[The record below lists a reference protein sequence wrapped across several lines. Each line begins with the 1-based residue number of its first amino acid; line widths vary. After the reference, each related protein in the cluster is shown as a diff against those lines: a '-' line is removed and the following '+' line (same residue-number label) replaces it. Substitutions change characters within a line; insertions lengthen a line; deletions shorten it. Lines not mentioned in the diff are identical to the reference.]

1 MRIGRIIF
9 LLLIALPLQ
18 AGVRGDLR
26 AGGKLYKQKKYGQA
40 LAKYNQVLEQHP
52 AETEAALGAG
62 AAAYYLKDYATAKQ
76 AFEQAAEQETNP
88 QRTDALFNLGNTYYR
103 ANQTDQAKQAF
114 RQAILKN
121 PGDKE
126 ALHNFQLLLQEQKN
140 QQNKNNQND
149 KNQDKQSPNQDKQPQ
164 NNPAQSPDQQDTAAK
179 EAADRVMQM
188 AREREVKPSSP
199 SQQGQGNNVEKDW

>member
-26 AGGKLYKQKKYGQA
+26 SGGKLYKQKKYGQA
-40 LAKYNQVLEQHP
+40 LAKYNQVLEQNP

-62 AAAYYLKDYATAKQ
+62 AAAYYLKDYATARK
-76 AFEQAAEQETNP
+76 AFEQAAQQETDP
-88 QRTDALFNLGNTYYR
+88 HRTDALFNLGNTYYR
-103 ANQTDQAKQAF
+103 AHQTDSAKQAF

-149 KNQDKQSPNQDKQPQ
+149 KNQDKKSPNQDQQPKD
-164 NNPAQSPDQQDTAAK
+164 NPAQSPDQQDSSAK

-188 AREREVKPSSP
+188 AREREFKPSSV
-199 SQQGQGNNVEKDW
+199 SGQGQDSSVEKDW